1 MGLRAKFNLA
11 IIAVF
16 LVGFAITALLLKSN
30 FEASAR
36 TEAIQ
41 NGRVMLAAADGIR
54 HYTTSTIVPLIGAE
68 RDGKFLPASVPSFAA
83 QTNFRAVSSEFVGY
97 RYKEAALN
105 PTNLSDR
112 ATDWEADIIN
122 EFRQSSDHKE
132 IVTERDTPLGQ
143 VIDLARPIRIKDPA
157 CMVCHSQPSVA
168 PVSMTNIYG
177 SANGFGW
184 KMDDVIGAQILSLP
198 LALPLEKARKTLWI
212 FLGALTG
219 VFLLMLAILNLLLH
233 YLVVQPVKTM
243 ARIATEVSLGNTSI
257 EMFQPKGKDEISSLS
272 EAFNRMR
279 RSLESA
285 LGMLEE
291 EGGASA
297 S

>member
-16 LVGFAITALLLKSN
+16 LIGFAVTALLLKAN

-36 TEAIQ
+36 SEVVQ
-41 NGRVMLAAADGIR
+41 NARVMLAAANGIR

-83 QTNFRAVSSEFVGY
+83 QANFRAVSAEFVGY

-105 PTNLSDR
+105 PTNLADR

-122 EFRQSSDHKE
+122 EFRQSPSNKE
-132 IVTERDTPLGQ
+132 IVADRDTPLGQ
-143 VIDLARPIRIKDPA
+143 VIDLARPIAIKDAA
-157 CMVCHSQPSVA
+157 CLVCHSLPSAA
-168 PVSMTNIYG
+168 PASMTKIYG

-184 KMDDVIGAQILSLP
+184 QQNDVIGAQIISLP
-198 LALPLEKARKTLWI
+198 LSLPLEKAHKTFVL
-212 FLGALTG
+212 FLASLTG
-219 VFLLMLAILNLLLH
+219 IFLLMLAILNLLLH
-233 YLVVQPVKTM
+233 YLVVRPVSTM
-243 ARIATEVSLGNTSI
+243 ARIATEVSLGNTSVD
-257 EMFQPKGKDEISSLS
+257 MFESTGRDEISRLS

-285 LGMLEE
+285 LGMMDE
-291 EGGASA
+291 
-297 S
+297 